1 MRRVRPVRRAPSTR
15 NWARRLPA
23 PWTHPGPWVDL
34 LVTDA
39 HAPIIGVLEPQAG
52 GDLPGTDPILQQ
64 VDDPLAQGRI
74 GVQLADLGA
83 GQPRPGRGLRRRGT
97 VDPAPRRPRGGSR
110 GTRSAG
116 TGRSGGR

>member
-39 HAPIIGVLEPQAG
+39 HAPIIGVLEPQTG
-52 GDLPGTDPILQQ
+52 GDPPGDRPRSPGR

-74 GVQLADLGA
+74 GA
-83 GQPRPGRGLRRRGT
+83 GLRILGRAKGAR
-97 VDPAPRRPRGGSR
+97 AAACAA
-110 GTRSAG
+110 AG
-116 TGRSGGR
+116 R

>member
-39 HAPIIGVLEPQAG
+39 HAPIIGVLEPQTG
-52 GDLPGTDPILQQ
+52 GDPPWDRPRSPGR

-74 GVQLADLGA
+74 GA
-83 GQPRPGRGLRRRGT
+83 GLRILGRANRARAAACAAARR
-97 VDPAPRRPRGGSR
+97 
-110 GTRSAG
+110 
-116 TGRSGGR
+116 